1 MIIMNTKPL
10 LAEETLEK
18 LLTAYRFDSV
28 LDVGCGTGRHSRLF
42 QQAGKQV
49 TSIDIYPGLEDAVQA
64 DYLRHEF
71 AAPFD
76 CVWVSHVLEHQLNV
90 NQFLTKIFR
99 DLKEGGILALTI
111 PPLKHEIVGGHVT
124 LWNAGLLLY
133 NLILAGFDCSQAA
146 IKCYGYNI
154 SVITAKT
161 SARIPWDQLK
171 YDTGDIET
179 LAPFFPIVEGMQ
191 WSQSFNGR
199 IKQIN
204 WDRPGIEFHAERGF
218 KPWLRR
224 LLGRDRA
231 RLQQHRSQAA

>member
-1 MIIMNTKPL
+1 MTNKPL
-10 LAEETLEK
+10 LAEETLDK
-18 LLTAYRFDSV
+18 LLQAHRFESV

-49 TSIDIYPGLEDAVQA
+49 TAIDIYPGLEDAVKA

-90 NQFLTKIFR
+90 NQFLTKVFR
-99 DLKEGGILALTI
+99 DLKEEGILALTI

-133 NLILAGFDCSQAA
+133 NLILAGFDCSRAA

-154 SVITAKT
+154 SIILPKI
-161 SARIPWDQLK
+161 SAPIPWDQLR

-179 LAPFFPIVEGMQ
+179 LAPFFPKVDEMQ
-191 WSQSFNGR
+191 WAQSFNGR
-199 IKQIN
+199 IKQLN

-231 RLQQHRSQAA
+231 RPTLHRWQAA

>member
-49 TSIDIYPGLEDAVQA
+49 TAIDIYPGLEGAVQA

-90 NQFLTKIFR
+90 NQFLTKVFR

-154 SVITAKT
+154 SVIMPKT
-161 SARIPWDQLK
+161 RPFMAMVRRRNESPQPRSFSISLSSTPVAMRKNMMNECAITRINVLIMAIKKWCP
-171 YDTGDIET
+171 TVT
-179 LAPFFPIVEGMQ
+179 LVPT
-191 WSQSFNGR
+191 
-199 IKQIN
+199 
-204 WDRPGIEFHAERGF
+204 
-218 KPWLRR
+218 
-224 LLGRDRA
+224 
-231 RLQQHRSQAA
+231 

>member
-1 MIIMNTKPL
+1 MTTKPL
-10 LAEETLEK
+10 LAEETLHK
-18 LLTAYRFDSV
+18 LLQTCRFESV
-28 LDVGCGTGRHSRLF
+28 LDVGCGSGRHARLL
-42 QQAGKQV
+42 QQAGKRV
-49 TSIDIYPGLEDAVQA
+49 TAIDIAPGLEGAVKA

-71 AAPFD
+71 DSPFD

-90 NQFLTKIFR
+90 NQFLSKLFR
-99 DLKEGGILALTI
+99 DLKEGGTLALTI

-154 SVITAKT
+154 GLIMPKITAGV
-161 SARIPWDQLK
+161 SRDCLR

-179 LAPFFPIVEGMQ
+179 LATFFPKVDGMQ

-199 IKQIN
+199 IKQLG
-204 WDRPGIEFHAERGF
+204 WDRPGIEFHPERGF
-218 KPWLRR
+218 RPWLRR
-224 LLGRDRA
+224 LLGRDRS
-231 RLQQHRSQAA
+231 RSRTRSKAA

>member
-1 MIIMNTKPL
+1 MNNKPL
-10 LAEETLEK
+10 LAEETLDK
-18 LLTAYRFDSV
+18 LLAAYHFDSV

-42 QQAGKQV
+42 QQAGKRV
-49 TSIDIYPGLEDAVQA
+49 TAIDIYPALEDAVKA
-64 DYLRHEF
+64 DYMRHEF
-71 AAPFD
+71 ATPFD

-90 NQFLTKIFR
+90 NQFLTKVFR

-154 SVITAKT
+154 SVIMPKT

-179 LAPFFPIVEGMQ
+179 LAPFFPKVAGMQ
-191 WSQSFNGR
+191 WAQSFNGR
-199 IKQIN
+199 IKQFN

-224 LLGRDRA
+224 LLERA
-231 RLQQHRSQAA
+231 RARPRQHRSHAA